1 MKGTREVELNLQ
13 SDYYDIELNM
23 SFSVNYLGAAV

>member
-1 MKGTREVELNLQ
+1 MKETREVELNLQ

-23 SFSVNYLGAAV
+23 SFSANYWGAAA